1 MSRPSPAPL
10 LTRSEA
16 TASVLPPL
24 LVAAERV
31 AASVAHG
38 IHGRRRSGPGEA
50 FWQFR
55 RYGAGDTPGAID
67 WRRSAKSDPLYVREY
82 EWEAAQ
88 TVWLHCDLSPSMDYA
103 SDRNLP
109 TKKLRAMELTLA
121 LASLLIRGGERI
133 ALAGVDTRPG
143 QGRAALTRMALT
155 LARMALEQGEGG
167 SPWTL
172 PAARHARLVLIG
184 DLLDPL
190 EDLRGGLRG
199 LVSQGVR
206 GHFLQVLDP
215 AEETLPFEGRIRF
228 DGLEGEA
235 PVLVNRAE
243 DLRGRYQRR
252 LRAHRESLASLAR
265 RAGWDFSLH
274 HTDQAPRTAL
284 LALYQALSSP
294 VSSLGRDQAPSPE
307 QGEIGTP

>member
-1 MSRPSPAPL
+1 
-10 LTRSEA
+10 
-16 TASVLPPL
+16 
-24 LVAAERV
+24 VAAERV
-31 AASVAHG
+31 AAAVAHG
-38 IHGRRRSGPGEA
+38 VHGRRRSGPGEA

-55 RYGAGDTPGAID
+55 RYGDGDTPGAID

-103 SDRNLP
+103 SNRNLP
-109 TKKLRAMELTLA
+109 SKKLRAMELTLA
-121 LASLLIRGGERI
+121 LASLLVRGGERI

-143 QGRAALTRMALT
+143 QGRAALTRMAL
-155 LARMALEQGEGG
+155 ALERGEVG

-172 PAARHARLVLIG
+172 PAARHARLVIIG

-190 EDLRGGLRG
+190 EDLRGGLRR
-199 LVSQGVR
+199 LVSQGIR

-235 PVLVNRAE
+235 PVLANRAE

-252 LRAHRESLASLAR
+252 LKAHRDSLASLAR

-274 HTDQAPRTAL
+274 HTDQPPRTAL
-284 LALYQALSSP
+284 LALHQALSSP
-294 VSSLGRDQAPSPE
+294 SVNQTIGQPPGHQPPGRANERAAPSGQSGADRP
-307 QGEIGTP
+307 